1 MNATTR
7 AVATFA
13 AVLLLAA
20 APSLASAAVPRAD
33 ALGGSGQQSIVAVTQ
48 YGAGYLAVGSDQPRG
63 QSFAKPVVWTA
74 RSDGTHW
81 ARSRPLASSPDAVPH
96 LEGIVSAPNGIKVA
110 VGSVDDE
117 SAPDKPP
124 CCGGV
129 PGFFVSTDAGG
140 TFDRATDVQTVQAPD
155 GSNYGLVE
163 VDAITVGPDGTFV
176 AVGDASGAPD
186 TSGAFRRPL
195 VWTSGDGGR
204 SWQVADL
211 PMDSGAGGLAVA
223 ITVDSQGFL
232 AAGTEYPDQNGS
244 ADEPVVWRST
254 EGATWT
260 PTTVPVNGSATGV
273 ASTDVGI
280 VVVGT
285 TDKQVGGVFQNC
297 GGTMWFSD
305 DAGNSWSNTA
315 RDPKLLLNGVG
326 LAEDGT
332 FIAVGSTCDNTSPT
346 ERPIGY
352 SSANGLH
359 WQPLKTAKS
368 SKQGLMSAVAPFGK
382 TGQLIVGT
390 LGNHGFYWKGS

>member
-1 MNATTR
+1 MKATTR
-7 AVATFA
+7 AVAA
-13 AVLLLAA
+13 VRGRAVLVAT
-20 APSLASAAVPRAD
+20 PSLASAAVPRAD

-48 YGAGYLAVGSDQPRG
+48 YGAGYLTVGSDQPHG
-63 QSFAKPVVWTA
+63 QPFAKPVVWTA

-81 ARSRPLASSPDAVPH
+81 ARSRPLASSPGTVPH

-110 VGSVDDE
+110 VGSVDDDT
-117 SAPDKPP
+117 APDKPP

-163 VDAITVGPDGTFV
+163 VNAITVGPDGTFV

-211 PMDSGAGGLAVA
+211 PMDTGAGGLAVA
-223 ITVDSQGFL
+223 ITVDSQGLL

-254 EGATWT
+254 NGATWT

-273 ASTDVGI
+273 ASSDVGI

-285 TDKQVGGVFQNC
+285 TDKQAGGVFQNC

-315 RDPKLLLNGVG
+315 RDPN
-326 LAEDGT
+326 
-332 FIAVGSTCDNTSPT
+332 SC
-346 ERPIGY
+346 
-352 SSANGLH
+352 
-359 WQPLKTAKS
+359 
-368 SKQGLMSAVAPFGK
+368 
-382 TGQLIVGT
+382 
-390 LGNHGFYWKGS
+390 